1 MECTPY
7 KGVLFLFKNMVSKQ
21 LLEELKVI
29 LEEEFGKVLEP
40 QDLSDFGNMLV
51 QLFEPLL
58 KFANQEPQRNGGL

>member
-1 MECTPY
+1 
-7 KGVLFLFKNMVSKQ
+7 MVSKQ

-51 QLFEPLL
+51 QIFEALSSVNKPE
-58 KFANQEPQRNGGL
+58 KQIIETTQP